1 MKTAKVFLPS
11 TAVRLDSNHQIRF
24 SSFSQ
29 YLELPLCQCLCQV
42 LKEEQDN
49 FQLYHGFPQLS
60 CRCSGGISL
69 EISLKIFASTSVTH
83 VFQTCHLIFHSF
95 SLSTSAYTLKFKKDA
110 MRIGEDAQA
119 AQFDFK
125 VDYDDDFDLLLRD
138 TLYPALKI
146 KFFLKR
152 RLTSHFMQVSCI
164 AAM

>member
-1 MKTAKVFLPS
+1 MDFHNFPADVQVGFLSRFRLRFLP
-11 TAVRLDSNHQIRF
+11 
-24 SSFSQ
+24 
-29 YLELPLCQCLCQV
+29 P
-42 LKEEQDN
+42 
-49 FQLYHGFPQLS
+49 
-60 CRCSGGISL
+60 SL
-69 EISLKIFASTSVTH
+69 HITH